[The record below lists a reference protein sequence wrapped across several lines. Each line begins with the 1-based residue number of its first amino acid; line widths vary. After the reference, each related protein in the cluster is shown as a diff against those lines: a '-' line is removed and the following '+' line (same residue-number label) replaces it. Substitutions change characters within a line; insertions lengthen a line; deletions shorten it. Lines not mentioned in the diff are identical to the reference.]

1 MLSVRL
7 EDVLDSPLMRA
18 WLEGEGAANLPYGTP
33 VIPPRGTCVDSSCAL
48 DMFDKKTYTV

>member
-18 WLEGEGAANLPYGTP
+18 WLEGAANLPYGTP